1 MRHPWNRSG
10 IFLEVKETD
19 LLVDQAP
26 HKAQLGA
33 LEPGNRSQDTPKIL
47 LVENSTED
55 IFFLCVFVLVYN
67 RNIPLKGRRTL
78 LGSEIQSFCVRKH
91 SDVF

>member
-1 MRHPWNRSG
+1 MASLVSSG

-33 LEPGNRSQDTPKIL
+33 LEPGNRSQDTPRIFIVTENKIFT
-47 LVENSTED
+47 ST
-55 IFFLCVFVLVYN
+55 LKSVFV
-67 RNIPLKGRRTL
+67 
-78 LGSEIQSFCVRKH
+78 F
-91 SDVF
+91 VF